1 MFDFI
6 ITYVIIKSNTNN
18 VQRRCTMDNI
28 YVEVIL
34 NECSIEMAGCPNG
47 CQRSTGSPTGG

>member
-1 MFDFI
+1 
-6 ITYVIIKSNTNN
+6 
-18 VQRRCTMDNI
+18 MDNI